1 MTSTQKSE
9 HRSLSST
16 VAQFVLVSP
25 VRPRLLIALVT
36 IAAATA
42 AASEAPSFPLPSTI
56 KPSLIPWIA
65 QAERH
70 KKAGQLQEAISDD
83 EELIRLDPH
92 TVLWWAD
99 LAKLLQKTRQ
109 YDKAIATWSKVLEL
123 EPTNLAGRMLRAH
136 VYALVGAD
144 DKAMADASEIIR
156 QHPNRPEGYT
166 LRAGLYNRKHD
177 YQKAIADANRALQ
190 IAPHNIDA
198 CVDAYYARAAA
209 FVYMKRY
216 NQAVADLL
224 DAVKVDAKSDTLNS
238 VAWLLATCPDSS
250 ARNGTKATEYITRAL
265 KIDPNNWT
273 LWDTRAAVFAENGD
287 FENAASWEERCLQR
301 KDLSAAERH
310 RVTERLALYRARKA
324 YREEPK

>member
-1 MTSTQKSE
+1 MRAPQ
-9 HRSLSST
+9 
-16 VAQFVLVSP
+16 
-25 VRPRLLIALVT
+25 LIALVAM
-36 IAAATA
+36 AAATA
-42 AASEAPSFPLPSTI
+42 VASETQYFPLPSTI
-56 KPSLIPWIA
+56 KPSLVPWIA
-65 QAERH
+65 RAEHH

-83 EELIRLDPH
+83 KELIRLDPH

-99 LAKLLQKTRQ
+99 LAKLLQKTQQ
-109 YDKAIATWSKVLEL
+109 YDKAIGTWSKVLEL
-123 EPTNLAGRMLRAH
+123 EPTNLAGRMLRAN

-209 FVYMKRY
+209 FAYMKRY

-265 KIDPNNWT
+265 KIDPDNWT
-273 LWDTRAAVFAENGD
+273 LGTRVQRCSRRTGILKMPPAGKNAVCSGKICPRR
-287 FENAASWEERCLQR
+287 SG
-301 KDLSAAERH
+301 
-310 RVTERLALYRARKA
+310 TG
-324 YREEPK
+324 